1 MRIQTIGF
9 IGLGNMAKA
18 IIGGILQ
25 NQLVEPQQILGSAAT
40 QQSMDAAAEQFGIL
54 TETSNKEVA
63 RKADLLV
70 LAVKPV
76 VLPVVIEEIRDVIG
90 EDTVVLSVAAGK
102 TTKWLT
108 DQFEHPVKIVRCM
121 PNTPAL
127 VREGCSAICRSSC
140 VTDDELEEVM
150 KIVSSFGIAEVVSE
164 SLMDTVGAV
173 SGAVPAYVFM
183 FLEALADAG
192 VKGGMPRRQAYRF
205 AAQTVLGSAKLML
218 ETGKHPGEL
227 KDMVCSPGGTTIEG
241 LEALEKGGF
250 RGTVMDAID
259 ACIEKSKKL

>member
-1 MRIQTIGF
+1 MAIQTIGF

-25 NQLVEPQQILGSAAT
+25 NELVKPENIVGSSATEVSRNQAQQ
-40 QQSMDAAAEQFGIL
+40 QYGIR
-54 TETSNKEVA
+54 TEASNVEVA
-63 RKADLLV
+63 RQADLLV
-70 LAVKPV
+70 LAVKPI
-76 VLPVVIEEIRDVIG
+76 VLPIVIEEIRDVVDENQLI
-90 EDTVVLSVAAGK
+90 LSVAAGK

-108 DQFEHPVKIVRCM
+108 EQFEHPVKIIRCM

-127 VREGCSAICRSSC
+127 VQEGCSAVCRSST
-140 VTDDELEEVM
+140 VSEEELEEVLQ
-150 KIVSSFGIAEVVSE
+150 IISSFGIAEVVNE

-173 SGAVPAYVFM
+173 SGAAPAYVFM

-192 VKGGMPRRQAYRF
+192 VKGGMPRQQAYRF

-250 RGTVMDAID
+250 RGTVMSAID
-259 ACIEKSKKL
+259 AAIEKSRKL

>member
-63 RKADLLV
+63 RRADLLV

-102 TTKWLT
+102 TTKWLA

-173 SGAVPAYVFM
+173 SGAAPAYVFM

-205 AAQTVLGSAKLML
+205 AAQTVLGSTKLML